1 MSTSIYDLKNR
12 LGIYKLENC
21 NDDETNYTQ
30 KFMIDKICDILDT
43 MGDDEIMAIS
53 DFDLIEIAN
62 KLIDNFAIDE
72 LITDIVTDE
81 INKRTQDFFEAF
93 NDDDLPF

>member
-1 MSTSIYDLKNR
+1 MNDKLYDLKNR

-21 NDDETNYTQ
+21 NDDETDFVQ
-30 KFMIDKICDILDT
+30 KVVINKIIDILDT

-62 KLIDNFAIDE
+62 RVINTFAIDE
-72 LITDIVTDE
+72 LITAIVTDE
-81 INKRTQDFFEAF
+81 IDRRTQDFFKAF